1 MAKRNYEIW
10 DNHWKDA
17 PVWTFL
23 LLLFSVLMVMALSFQ
38 GGLLVFKGNFIYA
51 AIASA
56 LVGICIYALIYRV
69 IQMRTSSDVD
79 SNARG
84 AVAAGMLIVPFAGFV
99 FLGGAALCNEFSL
112 RPEQQQEFSEIE
124 KRATEALT
132 LINLDY
138 QRDGLEVNQTLQSR
152 CKECSGLSS
161 SSKRARTAEELSLC
175 FDSDR
180 ALECSNGG
188 ANLLSQLQED
198 MKEQFSTKP
207 NSQIAIER
215 LLSRMNDDRFSSR
228 LYQYAI
234 QDESNDLD
242 SLFGSLQAHHA
253 QQIAGFQCL
262 DLGSRPNVETMGKT
276 QYDCSNW
283 NLLFCKGWGFK
294 VAAILFCL
302 MGMSLFPLY
311 FADFSERLSPK
322 PEARSGGISMQI

>member
-1 MAKRNYEIW
+1 MAKRNFEIW

-23 LLLFSVLMVMALSFQ
+23 LLLFSVLLIMALCFQ
-38 GGLLVFKGNFIYA
+38 GGLLVFKGNFVNAGI
-51 AIASA
+51 SCA
-56 LVGICIYALIYRV
+56 LVGIGVYALIYRI
-69 IQMRTSSDVD
+69 IQMRTSSDAD

-84 AVAAGMLIVPFAGFV
+84 AVAAGLLVVPFAGFV
-99 FLGGAALCNEFSL
+99 FLGGAALCNEFSV
-112 RPEQQQEFSEIE
+112 RPDQQQEFSKIE
-124 KRATEALT
+124 QRATEALT
-132 LINLDY
+132 RITLDY
-138 QRDGLEVNQTLQSR
+138 QQVGLEVNQALQSR
-152 CKECSGLSS
+152 CRECSGLSS

-180 ALECSNGG
+180 ALDCNNGG
-188 ANLLSQLQED
+188 ANLLSQLEEE
-198 MKEQFSTKP
+198 MKAQFSTKP

-215 LLSRMNDDRFSSR
+215 LLSRMNDSRFSSR

>member
-23 LLLFSVLMVMALSFQ
+23 LLLLSVLIVMALSFQ
-38 GGLLVFKGNFIYA
+38 GGLLVFKGNFLYA

-56 LVGICIYALIYRV
+56 LVGIGIYALIYRV
-69 IQMRTSSDVD
+69 IRMRTSSDAD

-84 AVAAGMLIVPFAGFV
+84 AVAAGLLVVPFAGFV

-112 RPEQQQEFSEIE
+112 RPEQQQEFGKIE
-124 KRATEALT
+124 QRATEALT
-132 LINLDY
+132 QITVDY
-138 QRDGLEVNQTLQSR
+138 QQAGIEVNQALQSR
-152 CKECSGLSS
+152 CRECSGLSS
-161 SSKRARTAEELSLC
+161 SSKRARTAEELSVC

-180 ALECSNGG
+180 ALDCNNGG
-188 ANLLSQLQED
+188 ANLLSQLEED
-198 MKEQFSTKP
+198 MKAQFSTKP

-215 LLSRMNDDRFSSR
+215 LLSRMNDNRFSSR

-234 QDESNDLD
+234 QDESNALD
-242 SLFGSLQAHHA
+242 SLFGSLQTHHA

-262 DLGSRPNVETMGKT
+262 DLGSRPNIGNMGT
-276 QYDCSNW
+276 TELDCSDW
-283 NLLFCKGWGFK
+283 HLLFCKGWGFK
-294 VAAILFCL
+294 VAAILFGL

-311 FADFSERLSPK
+311 FADFSERLSSQ